1 MKIIL
6 YKEWLDLKNKL
17 LELLI
22 ITVFFV
28 ILGVYSKNT
37 TILFPILICNINI
50 NNTFNPLTLLL
61 CNPDARECTN
71 IFITEQ

>member
-37 TILFPILICNINI
+37 TILFPILIFIYMNFII
-50 NNTFNPLTLLL
+50 ENNEIYLLNL
-61 CNPDARECTN
+61 L
-71 IFITEQ
+71 